1 MMFNLKEYLAEN
13 KKIINAK
20 LDEYLEVRFPETV
33 WESMRYSVLA
43 DGKRIRPILLVEAT
57 RVCGADKELALPTAC
72 ALEMVHCYSL
82 IHDDLPCMD
91 NDDFRRGKP
100 TNHKVFGEGMAVLAG
115 DALLSFAPQLIIKKT
130 PNCVDKA
137 VLLRV
142 LDEFYTSIG
151 PIGMVGGQVV
161 DIKSEN
167 EEIDV
172 PTFTYIHTHKTG
184 ELFRFALMAGGLLG
198 GADEK
203 TLGALVNY
211 GKLLGYAFQIAD
223 DILDIEGDLK
233 TLGKTPHKDADSNK
247 NTHPKIF
254 GLENSKIELN
264 ALCEKAKNVLELNNI
279 SSAAFYAIADS
290 IVNSIRNK
298 E

>member
-1 MMFNLKEYLAEN
+1 MKLNLREYLAEN

-20 LDEYLEVRFPETV
+20 LGEYLEIRFPEII
-33 WESMRYSVLA
+33 WEAMRYSVLA
-43 DGKRIRPILLVEAT
+43 DGKRIRPILLLEAA
-57 RVCGADKELALPTAC
+57 RVCGADAEVALPTAC

-91 NDDFRRGKP
+91 NDDFRRGNP

-115 DALLSFAPQLIIKKT
+115 DALLSFAPQIIIKKT
-130 PNCVDKA
+130 PDCVDKA

-142 LDEFYTSIG
+142 LNEFYTSIG
-151 PIGMVGGQVV
+151 PVGMVGGQVA
-161 DIKSEN
+161 DIQSEN
-167 EEIDV
+167 KEIDIS
-172 PTFTYIHTHKTG
+172 TFTYIHTHKTG
-184 ELFRFALMAGGLLG
+184 ELFKFALMAGGLLG

-203 TLGALVNY
+203 TLNALVDY
-211 GKLLGYAFQIAD
+211 GKFLGYAFQIAD

-233 TLGKTPHKDADSNK
+233 TLGKTPHKDLDSNK
-247 NTHPKIF
+247 NTHPKLF
-254 GLENSKIELN
+254 GLDNSKIELN
-264 ALCEKAKNVLELNNI
+264 ALCEKAKNVLKLNNI
-279 SSAAFYAIADS
+279 LSEAFDAIADS